1 MKIQTVRPY
10 MTPPKLLLRASLQM
24 SRSPK
29 QPRSPKFP
37 LRTVSLRPVDASPS
51 TASPNGNNYSPA
63 PAGLT
68 VKEAIVMRT
77 VNPSPLAER
86 RIALGLTQAQLA
98 EKSHINIRQVQ
109 KSKRAN
115 PTSAISLLPTLRI
128 LPQRWICLLTNL
140 PSIWYRF

>member
-1 MKIQTVRPY
+1 
-10 MTPPKLLLRASLQM
+10 
-24 SRSPK
+24 
-29 QPRSPKFP
+29 
-37 LRTVSLRPVDASPS
+37 
-51 TASPNGNNYSPA
+51 
-63 PAGLT
+63 
-68 VKEAIVMRT
+68 MRT

>member
-1 MKIQTVRPY
+1 

-77 VNPSPLAER
+77 VNPSPLTER

-109 KSKRAN
+109 KIEKGESDLGN
-115 PTSAISLLPTLRI
+115 ITF
-128 LPQRWICLLTNL
+128 TNAAHFAAAL
-140 PSIWYRF
+140 DLSIDQLAKYML